1 MNTFW
6 IERYFPFLLIL
17 TGIAFFWS
25 GAMLNICFYLTALS
39 SFILLSRTEKIERK
53 YLVGTIFKHST
64 FILMLVWLFFL
75 YMSAFYNQNSPEHIS
90 MIANKY
96 KKYFFV
102 FFYIYL
108 WLFLLRKKI
117 DLTRYITLGLVIGAF
132 ATAAFAI
139 IVKLFHIQLP
149 YDLHISDGG
158 YVFSAGAFVS
168 ALLYTVIMGIGFY
181 LICTKKY
188 ISGIYLLI
196 LGLFGIFVLLSQRT
210 AYVTAVLLI
219 LWLIL
224 NLIHS
229 KTIKFLLIFI
239 SVAGIVWVLACD
251 NTVSKRM
258 KMAYSDYQ
266 SCIHYIVSHDE
277 PQIIAHCETSNGK
290 RLLYWHDAI
299 LQIKQSPI
307 WGHGLGSADVR
318 NIYGGEIIPHQPNP
332 HQEYLLQGV
341 QIGIIGMLLVIVMFV
356 MTFIKALLINNS
368 RRYLYAGLVLVYMVS
383 CLFNS
388 FLLDSAEGIF
398 FVILFAAIAG
408 EYLYTHSKINVVD
421 KLQK

>member
-6 IERYFPFLLIL
+6 INRYFPFLLIL

-25 GAMLNICFYLTALS
+25 GAMLNICFYLTAFS
-39 SFILLSRTEKIERK
+39 SLILLFRTEKTERK
-53 YLVGTIFKHST
+53 YLISTIFKHST

-75 YMSAFYNQNSPEHIS
+75 YLSAFYNHNSPEHIS
-90 MIANKY
+90 MIASKY

-108 WLFLLRKKI
+108 WLFLLRQKI

-132 ATAAFAI
+132 ATAIFAI
-139 IVKLFHIQLP
+139 MVKLFHIQLP
-149 YDLHISDGG
+149 FDLHISDGG

-168 ALLYTVIMGIGFY
+168 ALLYTAIMGIGFY
-181 LICTKKY
+181 LIYIKKY
-188 ISGIYLLI
+188 IAGIVLLI
-196 LGLFGIFVLLSQRT
+196 LGLFGVFILLSQRT
-210 AYVTAVLLI
+210 AYITAVLLL
-219 LWLIL
+219 LWLIF
-224 NLIHS
+224 NLIHA
-229 KTIKFLLIFI
+229 KPIKFLLVFI
-239 SVAGIVWVLACD
+239 SVAGIVSVLATD

-266 SCIHYIVSHDE
+266 SCIHYIVSHNDS
-277 PQIIAHCETSNGK
+277 QIITHCETSNGK
-290 RLLYWHDAI
+290 RLLFWHDAI
-299 LQIKQSPI
+299 QQIKQSPI
-307 WGHGLGSADVR
+307 YGHGLGSADVR
-318 NIYGGEIIPHQPNP
+318 NIYDGEIIPHQPNP

-341 QIGIIGMLLVIVMFV
+341 QIGIIGILLVIAMFV
-356 MTFIKALLINNS
+356 MTGINALLINNN
-368 RRYLYAGLVLVYMVS
+368 RRYLYAGLVWVYMVS

-408 EYLYTHSKINVVD
+408 EYLYTYTECRRNILK
-421 KLQK
+421 K